1 MPTTIKLTDYLNDKK
16 VKYIE
21 MNLVLQHGQ
30 KRPKPVQPYYKLT
43 PTFGDVKPNKEGKI
57 ISQNVF
63 TDKFYQEHQKQV
75 RLHMNIDEYN
85 AIGVDTRQIQQLD
98 FDTKTPEDQR
108 ITEEMKCDGGPF
120 FLSYSKRLP
129 HFVFPS
135 EHNLEQNTYDMFS
148 KVTHE
153 HLGEFLCGQWSYA
166 RPGEDLQN
174 YEGEN
179 TYWGFDIY
187 DNPWIYSKATDEKEP
202 VNKNQKITEYTSN
215 GNVVNSPKPAA
226 QPEDEKPEA
235 IPRHTKELLEELGF
249 ECLDHEKYI
258 KQSGNYNTW
267 CKLIW
272 SLHEHKE
279 LAKKLSELGGNRYD
293 ESVFESTFNSFD
305 STKYKE
311 EHKNISLGTFFHFCK
326 DSNPEKYKRIMF
338 KHNWPLDFLNFTDI
352 EIAEWLCKI
361 CGDDF
366 VYKDIE
372 LFVWIEK
379 QKRWHQ
385 DDNKT
390 SLTIEYISK
399 RLTQEGKKQIKK
411 RGIDKILDSD
421 EPDNISKS
429 QMELVKKIT
438 QLKILK
444 HIKPIA
450 ESFLIKLVNRF
461 DGIEFD
467 KNPYLYAFKNC
478 VYDFKDKNFRAILK
492 SDYLMM
498 NTKYNWEQPTKDQ
511 VNEVASIF
519 ESIFPNKDA
528 RKGYASVLFSGLLGI
543 CPEKFVMA
551 NGSGRNGKG
560 LLHDLF
566 KKMSGDY
573 ACKGHIDVLIEKMK
587 SGANPEVASFDKKKR
602 AIFFSEPDIT
612 HPLNV
617 ASLKELSGG
626 GELNARDLYSSKM
639 ETVLMAIVIM
649 EVNQR
654 PSLNGTD
661 SDSDALREKLLD
673 FLF

>member
-1 MPTTIKLTDYLNDKK
+1 
-16 VKYIE
+16 
-21 MNLVLQHGQ
+21 
-30 KRPKPVQPYYKLT
+30 
-43 PTFGDVKPNKEGKI
+43 
-57 ISQNVF
+57 
-63 TDKFYQEHQKQV
+63 
-75 RLHMNIDEYN
+75 
-85 AIGVDTRQIQQLD
+85 
-98 FDTKTPEDQR
+98 
-108 ITEEMKCDGGPF
+108 
-120 FLSYSKRLP
+120 
-129 HFVFPS
+129 
-135 EHNLEQNTYDMFS
+135 
-148 KVTHE
+148 
-153 HLGEFLCGQWSYA
+153 
-166 RPGEDLQN
+166 
-174 YEGEN
+174 
-179 TYWGFDIY
+179 
-187 DNPWIYSKATDEKEP
+187 
-202 VNKNQKITEYTSN
+202 
-215 GNVVNSPKPAA
+215 
-226 QPEDEKPEA
+226 
-235 IPRHTKELLEELGF
+235 
-249 ECLDHEKYI
+249 
-258 KQSGNYNTW
+258 
-267 CKLIW
+267 
-272 SLHEHKE
+272 
-279 LAKKLSELGGNRYD
+279 
-293 ESVFESTFNSFD
+293 
-305 STKYKE
+305 
-311 EHKNISLGTFFHFCK
+311 
-326 DSNPEKYKRIMF
+326 MF
-338 KHNWPLDFLNFTDI
+338 KHNCPLDFLNFTDI

-366 VYKDIE
+366 VYKDKE

-444 HIKPIA
+444 HTKPIA

-461 DGIEFD
+461 DDIEFD

-498 NTKYNWEQPTKDQ
+498 NTQYNWEQPTNDQ

-551 NGSGRNGKG
+551 NGSGRNCKG

-566 KKMSGDY
+566 KSMSGDY

-587 SGANPEVASFDKKKR
+587 SGANPEVASFHKKR

-617 ASLKELSGG
+617 ASLKEL
-626 GELNARDLYSSKM
+626 
-639 ETVLMAIVIM
+639 
-649 EVNQR
+649 
-654 PSLNGTD
+654 
-661 SDSDALREKLLD
+661 
-673 FLF
+673 